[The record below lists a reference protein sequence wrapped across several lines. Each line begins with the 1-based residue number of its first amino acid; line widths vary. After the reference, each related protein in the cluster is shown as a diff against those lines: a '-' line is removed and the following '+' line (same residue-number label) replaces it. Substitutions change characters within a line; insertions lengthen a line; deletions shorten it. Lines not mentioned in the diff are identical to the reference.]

1 MIISGC
7 NKPKKKVRLCSVA
20 DPDLVF
26 LGFKDPDW
34 ISFFFL
40 QKPDPVP
47 NGPDPEGLKS

>member
-7 NKPKKKVRLCSVA
+7 NKPKKEV
-20 DPDLVF
+20 

-34 ISFFFL
+34 IIFFLFL